1 MRYIIGSVLCVLLAA
16 AGLAQQSGPPRVLRN
31 GTDGVAFLRF
41 SPDGRYLARICQTG
55 PVAIFETASYRKIRS
70 FDIGMRMVA
79 WNPAATLLATAEGTD
94 GAHVWDAAAEG
105 KIAVPQLR
113 PRYPI
118 SGSPLPDVD
127 EVRVLSQ
134 PLQVLAP
141 PGLPRSQVIF
151 WAEFS
156 PDGSRLITADA
167 SGTLKIRRTDT
178 WTTEREITVGHETRS
193 VAFTP
198 DGRTI
203 YVGDMSGAISAY
215 DLMTGKQMT
224 RWKAP
229 APVTALVMAPNG
241 KTFVTLH
248 QGNDYGPMIW
258 SIGRTVATV
267 MPYLVDAAAYSPD
280 SKTLVLGGGS
290 LELVDPEAPRSG
302 RTIAL
307 DQLSLAEAN
316 PLMARLPNSDRKF
329 PIAVTAL
336 AVSPDGK
343 TLAVGLFDTSTRLLN
358 WPD

>member
-1 MRYIIGSVLCVLLAA
+1 MRYIIGFVLCVLLTT
-16 AGLAQQSGPPRVLRN
+16 AGLAQQSSPSRVLRN
-31 GTDGVAFLRF
+31 CTLPVAFLRF
-41 SPDGRYLARICQTG
+41 SPDGRYLARICPIG
-55 PVAIFETASYRKIRS
+55 PVAIFETASYRKIRF

-94 GAHVWDAAAEG
+94 GARVWDAAEEG
-105 KIAVPQLR
+105 KPV
-113 PRYPI
+113 

-127 EVRVLSQ
+127 EVRVLRQ
-134 PLQVLAP
+134 PIQVLAP

-178 WTTEREITVGHETRS
+178 WTTEREITVGQETRS
-193 VAFTP
+193 VAFSP
-198 DGRTI
+198 DGGTI
-203 YVGDMSGAISAY
+203 YFGDMTGAIHAY
-215 DLMTGKQMT
+215 DLVTGKQT
-224 RWKAP
+224 LTLKYP

-241 KTFVTLH
+241 KTFVTIHKGSGAL
-248 QGNDYGPMIW
+248 IW
-258 SIGRTVATV
+258 GVGRTVATV
-267 MPYLVDAAAYSPD
+267 KPNVDAAAYSPD
-280 SKTLVLGGGS
+280 SKTLVLGGRS
-290 LELVDPEAPRSG
+290 LELVDPEAPQSG

-316 PLMARLPNSDRKF
+316 PLMAHLPNSDLKL

-343 TLAVGLFDTSTRLLN
+343 TLAVGLFDTSTRLVN
-358 WPD
+358 WPN